1 MSDSDETESEDYGSL
16 PVDYGISDSD
26 MDATHHY
33 SKDYNKKVT
42 PQTKSK
48 SGGQQDKQ
56 TKTKTKGFSMPAGS
70 GSLNAGMASPDSVP
84 KLDLIRVT
92 PPGPGVKG
100 GLQPQPSPDAVLPSQ
115 AIINAKRAAAKYVRR
130 VLHA

>member
-56 TKTKTKGFSMPAGS
+56 TKTKTKAKTNTKQS
-70 GSLNAGMASPDSVP
+70 SPEKEHATEPSELVKT
-84 KLDLIRVT
+84 KLKL
-92 PPGPGVKG
+92 
-100 GLQPQPSPDAVLPSQ
+100 
-115 AIINAKRAAAKYVRR
+115 
-130 VLHA
+130 